1 MNGNHSYQL
10 SVGRSL
16 ESQIAS
22 IDFVIETLKDW
33 NRAFGGDLDLL
44 FILSVISQS
53 QLPKPSFRESSN
65 SEDARKGVKITP
77 ISVSH
82 IARTTGI
89 PRQTVRRKLELLR
102 HAGFVR
108 WLSGGG
114 WTVIYDRKT
123 RGAKQDLTGLQERL
137 VNRIV
142 NFNAVVRQS
151 RRTSF
156 NKT

>member
-1 MNGNHSYQL
+1 MNENHSYQL
-10 SVGRSL
+10 SAGRSL

-22 IDFVIETLKDW
+22 IDFVVETLKDW

-44 FILSVISQS
+44 FILSVISHS
-53 QLPKPSFRESSN
+53 QLPKPFRESSN
-65 SEDARKGVKITP
+65 SDDARKGVKITP
-77 ISVSH
+77 ISVSQ

-89 PRQTVRRKLELLR
+89 PRQTVRRKLEFLR
-102 HAGFVR
+102 QSGFVH
-108 WLSGGG
+108 WLSGG
-114 WTVIYDRKT
+114 WAVIHDRKT

-142 NFNAVVRQS
+142 KFNAVARQS
-151 RRTSF
+151 RRMSF